1 MIMTLICSIPLM
13 QLLSSLYV
21 EELQLG
27 SYPSLFLDNIFNLLE
42 LVEKV

>member
-1 MIMTLICSIPLM
+1 M

-27 SYPSLFLDNIFNLLE
+27 SHSSLPLDNIFNLLE
-42 LVEKV
+42 LIEKV